1 MEIKVPITKAELMAL
16 IYFNEPNKV
25 NIHEIRSK
33 ILLHDNT
40 LYIVD
45 WGFGWITIDQ
55 YKEDKVYFVHNRNLF
70 DGTDLLLGKHSLT
83 VENVTSDSFNIKEDV
98 DVLLKINSNGIVTT
112 SVDKKAIQ
120 LNVIEW

>member
-16 IYFNEPNKV
+16 IYFGVPNKG
-25 NIHEIRSK
+25 NINEIKSNV
-33 ILLHDNT
+33 LLHDNN
-40 LYIVD
+40 LYIAD
-45 WGFGWITIDQ
+45 WGFGWITINQ
-55 YKEDKVYFVHNRNLF
+55 YKEDRLYFVHNRNLF

-83 VENVTSDSFNIKEDV
+83 VENVTSDSFIIKEDV

-112 SVDKKAIQ
+112 SADKKAIQ